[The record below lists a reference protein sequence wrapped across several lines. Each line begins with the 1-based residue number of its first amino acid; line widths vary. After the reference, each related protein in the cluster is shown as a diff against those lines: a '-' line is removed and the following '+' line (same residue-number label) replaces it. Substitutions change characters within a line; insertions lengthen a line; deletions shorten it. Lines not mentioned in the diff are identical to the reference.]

1 MSDVVFND
9 KSTQPTD
16 QTLADKLGNT
26 FPYWQEIKQY
36 TTELVG
42 DTTEEWKFY
51 GRKYGWQLKTL
62 LKKRNL
68 FFLIPYDFNF
78 KIVLIFGDKAV
89 AEIERS
95 TISND
100 IKNDIINAKK
110 YMEGR
115 GIGIDVRDGEFIEDI
130 KQLIKIKVDF

>member
-9 KSTQPTD
+9 KSNQPTN
-16 QTLADKLGNT
+16 QILADKLGNT
-26 FPYWQEIKQY
+26 FPYWQEIRQY
-36 TTELVG
+36 TTGLVG
-42 DTTEEWKFY
+42 DTKEEWKFY

-68 FFLIPYDFNF
+68 FFLIPYDFYF

-130 KQLIKIKVDF
+130 KQLIKVKVYF